1 MIQSDEIKGKIY
13 DRKLFGRLL
22 RYGLP
27 YKHLIAGGIAL
38 IIISSFLRIVGP
50 YVTKLAIDDYIE
62 SGNFSKLKILALIYV
77 GVLAVNFV
85 VSYVQTYITQLLGQK
100 VMYDLRSDIFGH
112 LQKLS
117 FRFFDRNPVG
127 RLMTRVTSD
136 VQALNDMFTQGIVS
150 IFGDIF
156 LLAGIVIIMLTM
168 NLQLALL
175 TFTVIPVLFVITMIF
190 KRKVRAAFRL
200 VRKWLAQINAYVQEN
215 ITGMSIV
222 QVFNREAKNYEIF
235 KDINWQHTRA
245 YIKMIFYYAVFY
257 PAIELISAIAL
268 AIVLWQGGILKSE
281 GLTTYGALVAFIQYA
296 QMFFMPISDLS
307 EKYNVLQS
315 AMASSERI
323 FNLLDTKPEIV
334 SPPHAK
340 YSEPF
345 QGKVE
350 FKNVY
355 FAYNEPDYV
364 LKDVSFL
371 INPGEKIAIVGH
383 TGAGKTSIINLL
395 ARHYDIQKGKIFV
408 DDIEVREWD
417 LDRLHKN
424 MAVVLQDVFLFSGSI
439 LENVRLHDET
449 ISEQQVIEAC
459 KQVNAHSFIERLP
472 NGYHTVLNERGTI
485 LSMGERQLL
494 SFARALVVDPP
505 LLILDEA
512 TANVDTETEIL
523 IQQAVYRL
531 MENRTAII
539 IAHRLSTIQHVD
551 RILVFHKG
559 RLRESGTH
567 QQLLEQQGIY
577 YHLYQLQYKD
587 QALPLGSGAAIN

>member
-1 MIQSDEIKGKIY
+1 MIQNDEIKGKIY
-13 DRKLFGRLL
+13 DRKLFRRLL

-27 YKHLIAGGIAL
+27 YKHLIAGGIVL
-38 IIISSFLRIVGP
+38 IILSSFLRIVGP

-62 SGNFSKLKILALIYV
+62 SSNFSKLKILALIYI
-77 GVLAVNFV
+77 GVLAVNFL
-85 VSYVQTYITQLLGQK
+85 VSYVQAYITQLLGQK

-168 NLQLALL
+168 NLRLALL
-175 TFTVIPVLFVITMIF
+175 TFTVIPVLFVFTMIF

-200 VRKWLAQINAYVQEN
+200 VRKWLAQINAFVQEN

-268 AIVLWQGGILKSE
+268 AIVLWQGGILKSV

-334 SPPHAK
+334 SPPQAK
-340 YSEPF
+340 WSEPF
-345 QGKVE
+345 LGKVE

-395 ARHYDIQKGKIFV
+395 ARHYDIQEGKIYV

-459 KQVNAHSFIERLP
+459 KEVNAHSFIERLP
-472 NGYHTVLNERGTI
+472 NGYHTVLNERGAI

-494 SFARALVVDPP
+494 SFARALVVDPL

>member
-1 MIQSDEIKGKIY
+1 MIQNDEIKGKIY
-13 DRKLFGRLL
+13 DRKLFRRLL

-27 YKHLIAGGIAL
+27 YKHLIAGGIVL
-38 IIISSFLRIVGP
+38 IILSSFLRIVGP

-62 SGNFSKLKILALIYV
+62 SSNFSKLKILALIYI
-77 GVLAVNFV
+77 GVLAVNFL
-85 VSYVQTYITQLLGQK
+85 VSYVQAYITQLLGQK

-168 NLQLALL
+168 NLRLALL
-175 TFTVIPVLFVITMIF
+175 TFTVIPVLFVFTMIF

-200 VRKWLAQINAYVQEN
+200 VRKWLAQINAFVQEN

-268 AIVLWQGGILKSE
+268 AIVLWQGGILKSV

-334 SPPHAK
+334 SPPQAK
-340 YSEPF
+340 WSEPF
-345 QGKVE
+345 LGKVE

-395 ARHYDIQKGKIFV
+395 ARHYDIQEGKIYV

-459 KQVNAHSFIERLP
+459 KEVNAHSFIERLP
-472 NGYHTVLNERGTI
+472 NGYHTVLNERGAI

-494 SFARALVVDPP
+494 SFARALVVDPL

-567 QQLLEQQGIY
+567 QKLLEQQGIY

>member
-1 MIQSDEIKGKIY
+1 MIQNDEIKGKIY
-13 DRKLFGRLL
+13 DRKLFRRLL

-27 YKHLIAGGIAL
+27 YKHLIAGGIVL
-38 IIISSFLRIVGP
+38 IILSSFLRIVGP

-62 SGNFSKLKILALIYV
+62 SSNFSKLKILALIYI
-77 GVLAVNFV
+77 GVLAVNFL
-85 VSYVQTYITQLLGQK
+85 VSYVQAYITQLLGQK

-168 NLQLALL
+168 NLRLALL
-175 TFTVIPVLFVITMIF
+175 TFTVIPVLFVFTMIF

-200 VRKWLAQINAYVQEN
+200 VRKWLAQINAFVQEN

-268 AIVLWQGGILKSE
+268 AIVLWQGGILKSV

-334 SPPHAK
+334 SPPQANW
-340 YSEPF
+340 SEPF
-345 QGKVE
+345 LGKVE

-395 ARHYDIQKGKIFV
+395 ARHYDIQEGKIYV

-459 KQVNAHSFIERLP
+459 KEVNAHSFIERLP
-472 NGYHTVLNERGTI
+472 NGYHTVLNERGAI

-494 SFARALVVDPP
+494 SFARALVVDPL

-567 QQLLEQQGIY
+567 QKLLEQQGIY

>member
-1 MIQSDEIKGKIY
+1 
-13 DRKLFGRLL
+13 
-22 RYGLP
+22 
-27 YKHLIAGGIAL
+27 
-38 IIISSFLRIVGP
+38 
-50 YVTKLAIDDYIE
+50 
-62 SGNFSKLKILALIYV
+62 
-77 GVLAVNFV
+77 
-85 VSYVQTYITQLLGQK
+85 
-100 VMYDLRSDIFGH
+100 
-112 LQKLS
+112 
-117 FRFFDRNPVG
+117 
-127 RLMTRVTSD
+127 
-136 VQALNDMFTQGIVS
+136 
-150 IFGDIF
+150 
-156 LLAGIVIIMLTM
+156 
-168 NLQLALL
+168 
-175 TFTVIPVLFVITMIF
+175 
-190 KRKVRAAFRL
+190 
-200 VRKWLAQINAYVQEN
+200 
-215 ITGMSIV
+215 
-222 QVFNREAKNYEIF
+222 
-235 KDINWQHTRA
+235 
-245 YIKMIFYYAVFY
+245 
-257 PAIELISAIAL
+257 
-268 AIVLWQGGILKSE
+268 
-281 GLTTYGALVAFIQYA
+281 
-296 QMFFMPISDLS
+296 MPISDLS

-334 SPPHAK
+334 SPPQANW
-340 YSEPF
+340 SEPF
-345 QGKVE
+345 LGKVE

-371 INPGEKIAIVGH
+371 INPGEKIAIVGQ

-395 ARHYDIQKGKIFV
+395 ARHYDIQEGKIYV

-459 KQVNAHSFIERLP
+459 KEVNAHSFIERLP
-472 NGYHTVLNERGTI
+472 NGYHTVLNERGAI

-494 SFARALVVDPP
+494 SFARALVVDPL

>member
-13 DRKLFGRLL
+13 DRKLFVRLL
-22 RYGLP
+22 KYGLP
-27 YKHLIAGGIAL
+27 YKHLIIAGVVL
-38 IIISSFLRIVGP
+38 IVLASLLRIVGP
-50 YVTKLAIDDYIE
+50 YFTKMAIDDYIE
-62 SGNFSKLKILALIYV
+62 NSNFAKLKILAALYIGILI
-77 GVLAVNFV
+77 VNFG
-85 VSYVQTYITQLLGQK
+85 VSYVQAYITQLLGQK

-136 VQALNDMFTQGIVS
+136 VQALNDMFTQGVVS
-150 IFGDIF
+150 IFGDLF
-156 LLAGIVIIMLTM
+156 LLSGIVIIMLTI
-168 NLQLALL
+168 NWRLALF
-175 TFTVIPVLFVITMIF
+175 TFTVIPILFVITMIF
-190 KRKVRAAFRL
+190 KRKVRAAFRD
-200 VRKWLAQINAYVQEN
+200 VRKWLAQINSYVQEN

-222 QVFNREAKNYEIF
+222 QVFNREQKNYQDF
-235 KDINWQHTRA
+235 KKINWRHTEA
-245 YIKMIFYYAVFY
+245 YLKMIFYYAVFY
-257 PAIELISAIAL
+257 PAIELVSAIAL
-268 AIVLWQGGILKSE
+268 AIVLWQGGILKSA

-315 AMASSERI
+315 AMAASERI
-323 FNLLDTKPEIV
+323 FNLLDTKPDIV
-334 SPPHAK
+334 SPQPGK
-340 YSEPF
+340 WTEPF

-350 FKNVY
+350 FKAVW
-355 FAYNEPDYV
+355 FAYREPDFV
-364 LKDVSFL
+364 LKDISFQ
-371 INPGEKIAIVGH
+371 ISPGEKIAIVGH
-383 TGAGKTSIINLL
+383 TGAGKTTIINLL
-395 ARHYDIQKGKIFV
+395 ARHYDIQKGQIFI
-408 DDIEVREWD
+408 DDLEIRTWNLE
-417 LDRLHKN
+417 RLRKN

-439 LENVRLHDET
+439 LENVRLHDQT
-449 ISEQQVIEAC
+449 ISPQRVIEAC
-459 KQVNAHSFIERLP
+459 KQVNAHAFIERLP
-472 NGYHTVLNERGTI
+472 NGYQTVLNERGTI

-494 SFARALVVDPP
+494 SFARALVVNPR

-523 IQQAVYRL
+523 IQQAVQRL

-567 QQLLEQQGIY
+567 RQLLKAQGIY
-577 YHLYQLQYKD
+577 YHLYRLQYKD
-587 QALPLGSGAAIN
+587 QQLPVSAI

>member
-13 DRKLFGRLL
+13 DRKLFRRLL

-27 YKHLIAGGIAL
+27 YKHLIAGGIVL
-38 IIISSFLRIVGP
+38 IILSSFLRIVGP
-50 YVTKLAIDDYIE
+50 YVTKLAIDDYID
-62 SGNFSKLKILALIYV
+62 SSNFSKLKILALIYV
-77 GVLAVNFV
+77 GVLIVNFL

-150 IFGDIF
+150 IFGDLF

-168 NLQLALL
+168 NWRLALL

-190 KRKVRAAFRL
+190 KRKVRAAFRQ

-222 QVFNREAKNYEIF
+222 QVFNRERKNYEIF

-323 FNLLDTKPEIV
+323 FNLLDTEPEIV
-334 SPPHAK
+334 SPPQAK
-340 YSEPF
+340 WSEPF
-345 QGKVE
+345 QGRVE

-364 LKDVSFL
+364 LKDVSFR

-395 ARHYDIQKGKIFV
+395 ARHYDIQKGQILV

-439 LENVRLHDET
+439 LENVRLHDQT

-472 NGYHTVLNERGTI
+472 NGYHTILNERGTI

-559 RLRESGTH
+559 KLRESGTH
-567 QQLLEQQGIY
+567 QQLMEQQGIY

-587 QALPLGSGAAIN
+587 QVLPMGSQTITT

>member
-1 MIQSDEIKGKIY
+1 MIQNDEIKGKIY
-13 DRKLFGRLL
+13 DRKLFRRLL

-27 YKHLIAGGIAL
+27 YKHLIAGGIVL
-38 IIISSFLRIVGP
+38 IILSSFLRIVGP

-62 SGNFSKLKILALIYV
+62 SSNFSKLKILALIYI
-77 GVLAVNFV
+77 GVLAVNFL
-85 VSYVQTYITQLLGQK
+85 VSYVQAYITQLLGQK

-168 NLQLALL
+168 NLRLALL
-175 TFTVIPVLFVITMIF
+175 TFTVIPVLFVFTMIF

-200 VRKWLAQINAYVQEN
+200 VRKWLAQINAFVQEN

-268 AIVLWQGGILKSE
+268 AIVLWQGGILKSV

-334 SPPHAK
+334 SPPQAK
-340 YSEPF
+340 WSEPF
-345 QGKVE
+345 LGKVE

-395 ARHYDIQKGKIFV
+395 ARHYDIQEGKIYV

-459 KQVNAHSFIERLP
+459 KEVNAHSFIERLP
-472 NGYHTVLNERGTI
+472 NGYHTVLNERGAI

-494 SFARALVVDPP
+494 SFARALVVDPL

-567 QQLLEQQGIY
+567 QKLLEQQGIY

-587 QALPLGSGAAIN
+587 QALPLGNQTAVT